1 MGSNPASRA
10 NRLLRP
16 VAIPIQIVGAGIA
29 GLACAIAC
37 RQLGLP
43 VGISERADGPRPEGA
58 GIQLSPNAVRALH
71 TLGLTPALRLH
82 ATEPTAIRLRSLA
95 SGASIACLAA
105 GAYFEKKY
113 GQPTLTI
120 HRAALQAALLAR
132 AQALGISVRWG
143 EGWSV
148 DGLEGHAPGSAI
160 IGADGLWSAVRP
172 LVPEA
177 QVPRPTGQAAIRGL
191 LHICPNPR
199 SEMGKEITVWCGHG
213 AHLVGY
219 PLNRQESYGF
229 VLIHPQLPTMESGWS
244 SPVSRACLGPVLADC
259 YPMMRD
265 FLGSVDDWRGWPL
278 YAADPLKGPAALCA
292 GRVALI
298 GDAGHAM
305 RPHLAQGAAMGLE
318 DALTIARCL
327 ADGDPGRPEAALS
340 RYAALRWQ
348 RIRRVQ
354 QRAERNG
361 RIFQL
366 RGAMGHAR
374 NAVLRLLGPS
384 LMDQP
389 WLWGEGQ
396 EEPAFKAT

>member
-1 MGSNPASRA
+1 MAS
-10 NRLLRP
+10 
-16 VAIPIQIVGAGIA
+16 PIQIVGAGIA

-37 RQLGLP
+37 RQLGLS
-43 VGISERADGPRPEGA
+43 VSISERSDGPRPEGA
-58 GIQLSPNAVRALH
+58 GIQLSPNAVRALN
-71 TLGLTPALRLH
+71 TLGLAPALRLH

-95 SGASIACLAA
+95 SGAAIACLEA
-105 GAYFEKKY
+105 GAHFVKKY

-120 HRAALQAALLAR
+120 HRADLQAALLAQ
-132 AQALGISVRWG
+132 AQALGISIRWD
-143 EGWSV
+143 EGWSTER
-148 DGLEGHAPGSAI
+148 LEGRAPGSAL

-177 QVPRPTGQAAIRGL
+177 QAPRPTGQAAIRGL

-199 SEMGKEITVWCGHG
+199 SEMGREITVWCGHG

-219 PLNRQESYGF
+219 PLSRKESYGF
-229 VLIHPQLPTMESGWS
+229 VLIHPRLPAMESGWS
-244 SPVSRACLGPVLADC
+244 SPVSRASLGPVLADC
-259 YPMMRD
+259 HPMMKD

-318 DALTIARCL
+318 DALVIARCL
-327 ADGDPGRPEAALS
+327 AEGDPSRPEAALS

-366 RGAMGHAR
+366 RGAMGLAR
-374 NAVLRLLGPS
+374 NAALRLLGPS

-389 WLWGEGQ
+389 WLWGQ
-396 EEPAFKAT
+396 EQKGPASTAVT